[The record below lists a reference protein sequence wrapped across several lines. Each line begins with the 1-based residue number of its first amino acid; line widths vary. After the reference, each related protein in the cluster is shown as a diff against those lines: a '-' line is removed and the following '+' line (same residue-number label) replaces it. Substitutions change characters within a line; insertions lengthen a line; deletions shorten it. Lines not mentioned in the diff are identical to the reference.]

1 MLGFSAF
8 SRAPFSSLSNVA
20 HSATL
25 TEGLSISFIVG
36 FGNTANIS
44 EGITFGDSFSASTNF
59 PVAVVE
65 GLTSQDYRSIVAGF
79 AALPAESMT
88 IGDILNDFHYP
99 VSVGWTPIDTQI
111 YTASSPVGIMLGG
124 SPFSVTAISGFGGGT
139 VIVTPGWKD
148 IINN

>member
-8 SRAPFSSLSNVA
+8 SKAPFSSLSNVS
-20 HSATL
+20 HSAAL
-25 TEGLSISFIVG
+25 
-36 FGNTANIS
+36 S
-44 EGITFGDSFSASTNF
+44 EGITVSFVVGFSSTVGIMEGITCDDAFVASAQF
-59 PVAVVE
+59 PATVVE

-79 AALPAESMT
+79 AALPAENMT
-88 IGDILNDFHYP
+88 LGDILNDFHYP

-139 VIVTPGWKD
+139 VIVNPGWKD